1 MKPQTAIRISL
12 SVLLVFTFLFN
23 PLRSNA
29 TEKKDRRAFSV
40 HMQVNGERSSDHDF
54 NLDLSLPVNSKKEKE
69 KDHSGSD
76 LFRHKRHADEDRHD
90 HHHHHFDKVKHKRK
104 IVNLLSAWLLKI
116 IIALSYFSI
125 LLCSYMSLY
134 HH

>member
-1 MKPQTAIRISL
+1 MKPQISLRISL
-12 SVLLVFTFLFN
+12 SVLLAFTFLFSSF
-23 PLRSNA
+23 RSNA
-29 TEKKDRRAFSV
+29 TEKKDRRTFSI
-40 HMQVNGERSSDHDF
+40 HSQVNAERSSDHSI

-69 KDHSGSD
+69 KDHSGTD
-76 LFRHKRHADEDRHD
+76 LFRHKRHTDEDRHD

-116 IIALSYFSI
+116 FIALSYFSI
-125 LLCSYMSLY
+125 LLCSYMSLG